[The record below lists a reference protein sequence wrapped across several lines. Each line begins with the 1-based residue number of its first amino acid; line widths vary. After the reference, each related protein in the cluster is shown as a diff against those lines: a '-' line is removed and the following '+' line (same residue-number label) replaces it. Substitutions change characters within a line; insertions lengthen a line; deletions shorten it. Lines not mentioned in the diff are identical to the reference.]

1 MKVDGAP
8 QALATSRPHYLEAD
22 DYRRF
27 MRHLDAMQATL
38 AAQRKALGAQRLL
51 AG

>member
-1 MKVDGAP
+1 LTADDAL

-38 AAQRKALGAQRLL
+38 AAQRRALGDPL
-51 AG
+51 AC